1 MTRLRPRLRR
11 TPRGREDGAQRST
24 DRGEAGRAGA
34 RPTGSLFV
42 QLLTLTGVTL
52 VLAWAMSTAL
62 LFLLPPPAP
71 DFYRLNEIERA
82 YHGVSLTFAERKPL
96 ERLVTDRPP
105 GPALEGP
112 TIPLIRARLAADLG
126 VPVANVVVAGERG
139 PLSDRRVG
147 RIIRDRAAKVGVRE
161 EEHFLLA
168 PFQAGVR
175 QPDGRWMVV
184 RSQPVLVS
192 NWQKRVALWFVL
204 SALAMAPV
212 VWIFARRLSR
222 PIGLFADAAER
233 LGRDPRAEPLTVKG
247 PAEIRV
253 AAAAFNDM
261 QGRLRRYV
269 EDRTAMMGAI
279 AHDLRTPLTRLR
291 FRIEGLPE
299 EQRAKIS
306 ADIDQMEEMI
316 SAALRFVRDESRP
329 AERTPLELSSL
340 LESLC
345 DEMAET
351 GAKTEVESG
360 EKVVLEGDPMALR
373 RLFSNLLENAVK
385 FGGRARARVFRDAGS
400 AVVEI
405 DDDGP
410 GIPPQDR
417 EKVFEPFYRRE
428 PSRSRQT
435 GGIGLG
441 LAVVRSIAR
450 GHGGDVDLVNRDGG
464 GLTARVQLPL

>member
-1 MTRLRPRLRR
+1 MTLPGTRPW
-11 TPRGREDGAQRST
+11 
-24 DRGEAGRAGA
+24 AGA

-42 QLLTLTGVTL
+42 QLLTLTGLTL
-52 VLAWAMSTAL
+52 MLAWAMSTLL
-62 LFLLPPPAP
+62 LFMLPPPAP
-71 DFYRLNEIERA
+71 DFYRLSEIERTYRGTSA
-82 YHGVSLTFAERKPL
+82 TFTERKPL
-96 ERLVTDRPP
+96 ERLTLDRPP
-105 GPALEGP
+105 SPALEGY
-112 TIPLIRARLAADLG
+112 TIPGIRARLAADIG
-126 VPVANVVVAGERG
+126 VPVTSVIIAGERG

-147 RIIRDRAAKVGVRE
+147 RIIRDRAASLGVRD
-161 EEHFLLA
+161 EEHFLIA
-168 PFQAGVR
+168 PFQVGVR
-175 QPDGRWMVV
+175 QPDGRWAVV

-192 NWQKRVALWFVL
+192 AWQKRVALWFVL
-204 SALAMAPV
+204 SAVVMAPV

-222 PIGLFADAAER
+222 PIGLFAEAAER
-233 LGRDPRAEPLTVKG
+233 LGRDPRAEPVQVKG

-253 AAAAFNDM
+253 AAAAFNEM
-261 QGRLRRYV
+261 QSRLRRYV

-291 FRIEGLPE
+291 FRIEGLPDD
-299 EQRAKIS
+299 QRAKMS
-306 ADIDQMEEMI
+306 SDIDQMEEMI
-316 SAALRFVRDESRP
+316 SAALRFVRDETRP

-385 FGGRARARVFRDAGS
+385 FGGRARARVFRENAN

-410 GIPPQDR
+410 GIPPQDKER
-417 EKVFEPFYRRE
+417 VFEPFYRRE

-450 GHGGDVDLVNRDGG
+450 GHGGDVALVNRDGG